1 MRATC
6 AKASWTEF
14 QQSDFEKGTIRIKKS
29 GCYRLKESILF
40 EPLGGCC
47 DYWPRFRTSNEAEY
61 PMGPYA
67 LGFFAAITIEADN
80 VVLDLNGYTIE
91 ASLEFS
97 LKQRFFNV
105 IQFSSRVFEAH
116 DGMDALNLQVGT
128 LTFVTI
134 QIQIYDLTLPSQL
147 SNTEWRTFGRPRP
160 EPG

>member
-1 MRATC
+1 MRSSC
-6 AKASWTEF
+6 AKANWTEF
-14 QQSDFEKGTIRIKKS
+14 GQSDFDKGTIRIKRG
-29 GCYRLKESILF
+29 GCYRLKENIAF

-47 DYWPRFRTSNEAEY
+47 DYWPRFTTSNEAEY

-80 VVLDLNGYTIE
+80 VLLDLNGHTIE

-116 DGMDALNLQVGT
+116 DGMDALNLQVRH
-128 LTFVTI
+128 
-134 QIQIYDLTLPSQL
+134 DLI
-147 SNTEWRTFGRPRP
+147 
-160 EPG
+160 